1 MYTSTDSSFTPLVL
15 CGHALH
21 THPSLIDV
29 FVGSYYEGVL
39 VNECGHNLNDLP
51 RPPSRTKFTNV
62 PCKFEREGGG
72 GGGIL
77 CIFVHFATCNLVSTF
92 SPPPPPPPLSPQVL
106 RLLGPTDM
114 TLWAGSPQELFVAT
128 NPSQQPPVSVQQ
140 LPITS
145 ADTHSC
151 VDPKLTVVLMSCS
164 CVLSAA
170 ESQRSTGQDQL
181 NQHPRSE
188 ENVVEERLSY
198 KLSKTSVVPSGC
210 RICGTLRSKI
220 HMLGEVM
227 DQVHEERI
235 KDDASMMED
244 KLPLLGQLPASVSDA
259 LYPGIVFSTLSASV
273 RVTSAGATIDRL
285 HDMGIAISVPE
296 GAVSSGESFD
306 LLIRPCLCGPFQLP
320 RKFLSSS
327 SAYLIRHG
335 GKSTFQKDLL
345 IKIHHYACLR
355 SEEDCDSMTFLS
367 ASSIPQK
374 SSKGHIYHTV

>member
-1 MYTSTDSSFTPLVL
+1 
-15 CGHALH
+15 
-21 THPSLIDV
+21 
-29 FVGSYYEGVL
+29 
-39 VNECGHNLNDLP
+39 
-51 RPPSRTKFTNV
+51 
-62 PCKFEREGGG
+62 
-72 GGGIL
+72 
-77 CIFVHFATCNLVSTF
+77 
-92 SPPPPPPPLSPQVL
+92 
-106 RLLGPTDM
+106 
-114 TLWAGSPQELFVAT
+114 
-128 NPSQQPPVSVQQ
+128 
-140 LPITS
+140 
-145 ADTHSC
+145 
-151 VDPKLTVVLMSCS
+151 MSCS

-210 RICGTLRSKI
+210 RVCGTLRSKI

-367 ASSIPQK
+367 ASSTPEVQQGSHLSYYTFKEMCGVSATFKQGNPVGELSLRHFCLLKACKRKSSGTTK
-374 SSKGHIYHTV
+374 SSKATKRKSRGMLILLCPHVQDK

>member
-1 MYTSTDSSFTPLVL
+1 MWTQPESR
-15 CGHALH
+15 
-21 THPSLIDV
+21 
-29 FVGSYYEGVL
+29 VGGVCA
-39 VNECGHNLNDLP
+39 VQGRDDLP
-51 RPPSRTKFTNV
+51 RPPSRIKFTNV

-72 GGGIL
+72 GRFYAFLSIL
-77 CIFVHFATCNLVSTF
+77 LHVLLIIWS
-92 SPPPPPPPLSPQVL
+92 QVL

-128 NPSQQPPVSVQQ
+128 NPSQHPPVSVQQ
-140 LPITS
+140 LPITP
-145 ADTHSC
+145 ADTQSC
-151 VDPKLTVVLMSCS
+151 VDPKLTVVLLSCS

-170 ESQRSTGQDQL
+170 ESWSSTGQDQL

-188 ENVVEERLSY
+188 ENVVEERLSF
-198 KLSKTSVVPSGC
+198 KLSKTSAVPSGC
-210 RICGTLRSKI
+210 RVCGTLRSKI

-227 DQVHEERI
+227 DQVHEERT

-244 KLPLLGQLPASVSDA
+244 KLPLLGQLPASVTND

-296 GAVSSGESFD
+296 GAISSGESFD

-345 IKIHHYACLR
+345 IRIHHYACLR
-355 SEEDCDSMTFLS
+355 SERGL
-367 ASSIPQK
+367 
-374 SSKGHIYHTV
+374 